1 MQLRTYQQTAL
12 DTCWDFLRHRE
23 GNPALVLPTGA
34 GKSPLMAAIAMEA
47 VKQWGGRV
55 GILAHVQELVSQN
68 AGKLRALW
76 PNAPMGIYAAGLR
89 RRDRFDAVLYMQI
102 QSVAKIAH
110 QLGRFDIL
118 IIDEAQRIPLDG
130 DGSYL
135 KFISDC
141 RKFNPNL
148 RVIGLTA
155 TPYRLKGRAVPI
167 CGPEYVLNE
176 IAYEARIP
184 DLISDGYLSRLVTP
198 GGLELADLSQVHT
211 KGGEYDEGELADA
224 MMANGLVGR
233 TCTEL
238 CTRADDRRAWIV
250 FCVNIKH
257 AEAVRDVLKARGI
270 TVGVVSSKTP
280 KGERKTLID
289 AYKEGRIRCMVNVN
303 VLSEGFD
310 APHIDCVAMLRP
322 TKSPGLMYQQIGR
335 GFRIAPG
342 KTDCLVLDFAGN
354 LLEHGPVDQ
363 IRVSRPRK
371 AGQKAQVEKGRMKEC
386 PKCQS
391 LLPYGMRKCDV
402 CKFEFTSGD
411 PAHSDRPVNAPV
423 LSTDRER
430 VRTVH
435 AVQSISYARH
445 DKPGKTVSLKVT
457 YQCGLRR
464 FSEWI
469 CIEHDG
475 MPRAKA
481 LRWWQARTQDKC
493 PRTVEEALPLAWKL
507 PTPVSILVDET
518 DKYPDI
524 LEHTFN
530 ELAAP
535 EHKPE
540 ARADRGDEASI
551 SGTGSAAGAD
561 TVPGVRGVPGWLVRA
576 LDGSRTGRRAA

>member
-1 MQLRTYQQTAL
+1 MELRGYQQLAL
-12 DTCWDFLRHRE
+12 DTCWDFLRNRE

-76 PNAPMGIYAAGLR
+76 PHAPMGIYAAGLR

-130 DGSYL
+130 EGSYL
-135 KFISDC
+135 KFINDC

-155 TPYRLKGRAVPI
+155 TPYRLKGKAIPI
-167 CGPEYVLNE
+167 CGPDYVLNE

-184 DLISDGYLSRLVTP
+184 DLIADGYLSRLVTP

-238 CTRADDRRAWIV
+238 CARAADRRAWIV
-250 FCVNIKH
+250 FCVNVKH

-270 TVGVVSSKTP
+270 SVAVVSNKTP
-280 KGERKTLID
+280 KGERKSLID

-342 KTDCLVLDFAGN
+342 KSDCLVLDFAGN

-371 AGQKAQVEKGRMKEC
+371 AGQKAEVEKGRMKEC
-386 PKCQS
+386 PKCKS
-391 LLPYGMRKCDV
+391 LLPFGMRKCDV
-402 CKFEFTSGD
+402 CEFEFTSAD

-430 VRTVH
+430 VRNVHTVNS
-435 AVQSISYARH
+435 VSYARH
-445 DKPGKTVSLKVT
+445 DKAGKTVSLRVT

-464 FSEWI
+464 FSEWV

-481 LRWWQARTQDKC
+481 LRWWQARTSDKC

-507 PTPVSILVDET
+507 PAPVSILVDET
-518 DKYPDI
+518 DKYPEI
-524 LEHTFN
+524 LSHELGATEHQS
-530 ELAAP
+530 
-535 EHKPE
+535 E
-540 ARADRGDEASI
+540 AGNDPVSSEDSEGA
-551 SGTGSAAGAD
+551 GSPARPDA
-561 TVPGVRGVPGWLVRA
+561 VPGMRGVPGWLVRA
-576 LDGSRTGRRAA
+576 LDGNGPARRAA

>member
-1 MQLRTYQQTAL
+1 MQLRHYQQTAI
-12 DTCWDFLRHRE
+12 DTCWDFLRNRE

-130 DGSYL
+130 EGSYL
-135 KFISDC
+135 KFINDC

-184 DLISDGYLSRLVTP
+184 DLIADGYLSRLVTP

-211 KGGEYDEGELADA
+211 KGGEYVEDELAQA
-224 MMANGLVGR
+224 MMANGLVER
-233 TCTEL
+233 TCAEL
-238 CTRADDRRAWIV
+238 CARAADRRAWIV

-257 AEAVRDVLKARGI
+257 AEMVRDVLKARGI

-280 KGERKTLID
+280 KGERASLIN

-335 GFRIAPG
+335 GFRIATG
-342 KTDCLVLDFAGN
+342 KNDCLVLDFAGN

-371 AGQKAQVEKGRMKEC
+371 AGQKAEVEKGRMKEC

-402 CKFEFTSGD
+402 CEFEFGSAD
-411 PAHSDRPVNAPV
+411 PAHSDRPVDAPV
-423 LSTDRER
+423 LSTERER
-430 VRTVH
+430 VRTLHPVNS
-435 AVQSISYARH
+435 VSYARH
-445 DKPGKTVSLKVT
+445 DKPGKTVSLRVT

-464 FSEWI
+464 FSEWV

-475 MPRAKA
+475 MARAKA

-507 PTPVSILVDET
+507 PTPAEILVDET
-518 DKYPDI
+518 DKYPEI
-524 LEHTFN
+524 LEHRFN
-530 ELAAP
+530 EPAVA
-535 EHKPE
+535 EQE
-540 ARADRGDEASI
+540 RASTDDSLGAERGESA
-551 SGTGSAAGAD
+551 GSASGAD
-561 TVPGVRGVPGWLVRA
+561 AVQGLRGVPGWLVRA
-576 LDGSRTGRRAA
+576 LDGHGAGRRAA